1 MRQATV
7 YIDRNALQYNLNRV
21 KQLATNSKIVSMVK
35 ANAYGHGI
43 KDCLAALNASDA
55 FGVACLQ
62 EGLEIRELGFQQP
75 VTLIEG
81 VFSEDEMPIAI
92 KQKFECIIHHQQQF
106 EWLIKHKQAYINQG
120 LKVWVKL
127 NSGMN
132 RLRSEERL

>member
-7 YIDRNALQYNLNRV
+7 YIDRNAIQYNLNRV

-81 VFSEDEMPIAI
+81 GIFLKMKCQLQLNKNLNVSFT
-92 KQKFECIIHHQQQF
+92 
-106 EWLIKHKQAYINQG
+106 INNS
-120 LKVWVKL
+120 L
-127 NSGMN
+127 NG
-132 RLRSEERL
+132 

>member
-81 VFSEDEMPIAI
+81 YF
-92 KQKFECIIHHQQQF
+92 
-106 EWLIKHKQAYINQG
+106 
-120 LKVWVKL
+120 LKMKCQLQL
-127 NSGMN
+127 NKI
-132 RLRSEERL
+132 

>member
-1 MRQATV
+1 
-7 YIDRNALQYNLNRV
+7 
-21 KQLATNSKIVSMVK
+21 MVK
-35 ANAYGHGI
+35 ANAYGHGV

-62 EGLEIRELGFQQP
+62 EGLEIRELGFEQP

-81 VFSEDEMPIAI
+81 VFSEDEMPVAI
-92 KQKFECIIHHQQQF
+92 EQKFECVIHHQQQF
-106 EWLIKHKQAYINQG
+106 EWLIKHKQAYIAQG

-132 RLRSEERL
+132 RLGFKTQKLLK